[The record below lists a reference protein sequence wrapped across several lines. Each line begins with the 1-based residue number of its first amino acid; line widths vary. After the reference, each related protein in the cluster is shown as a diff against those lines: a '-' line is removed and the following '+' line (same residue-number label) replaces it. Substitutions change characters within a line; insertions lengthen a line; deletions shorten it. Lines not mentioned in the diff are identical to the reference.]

1 MTDTWN
7 HVLDSAGIHDPRL
20 REDYTRQRAL
30 VARYRRHAYVAVR
43 LLLPGPVIP
52 HVIATTAFMHHTD
65 TVLDEGALPDRVAAS
80 RTWGAAV
87 RDALETGLSDHPV
100 LRPLLHT
107 MTIHPWLAG
116 QVEEFLAGAAA
127 DLDFAGFAAE
137 ADYQEYVDV
146 YALPAF
152 MLVAGLFAPGTDKAG
167 FRAACRSHID
177 GSQRLDFVN
186 DIAEDLAGGRLTL
199 PATALKRHDV
209 SRADLEEARDTPG
222 TAALLRDQLAQ
233 ARADLLAGRRLAGL
247 TAPAHR
253 PFVQALIALELLT
266 VEAAARKGTALLR
279 GSARPSVP
287 ASLRVLAR
295 GLVRTR
301 RISRTGRTGR

>member
-1 MTDTWN
+1 MTNTWN
-7 HVLDSAGIHDPRL
+7 RVLDSAGIGDPRL

-30 VARYRRHAYVAVR
+30 VARYRRPAYTAVR

-65 TVLDEGALPDRVAAS
+65 TVLDEGPLSDRVAAS
-80 RTWGAAV
+80 RAWGSSV
-87 RDALETGLSDHPV
+87 HDALETGLSDHPV

-107 MTIHPWLAG
+107 MTVHPWLAG

-137 ADYQEYVDV
+137 ADYQDYVDV

-152 MLVAGLFAPGTDKAG
+152 MLVAGLFAPGIGKDD

-186 DIAEDLAGGRLTL
+186 DIAEDLAGGRLTI
-199 PATALKRHDV
+199 PAATLKHHGV
-209 SRADLEEARDTPG
+209 SRVDLEEARDTPG

-247 TAPAHR
+247 AAPVHR

-266 VEAAARKGTALLR
+266 VEAAARKGTAMLR
-279 GSARPSVP
+279 GPARPSVP

-295 GLVRTR
+295 GLVQAR
-301 RISRTGRTGR
+301 RVSRS